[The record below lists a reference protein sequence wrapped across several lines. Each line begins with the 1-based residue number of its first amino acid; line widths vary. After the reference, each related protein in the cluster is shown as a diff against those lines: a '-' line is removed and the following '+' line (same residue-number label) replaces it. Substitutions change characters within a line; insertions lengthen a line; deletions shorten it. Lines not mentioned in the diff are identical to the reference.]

1 MLLVAFGYREL
12 NRAMPDSGTSFTWV
26 TRAFGPWVGWL
37 AGWGLVASTVLV
49 LSNTAGIAVDF
60 FYLMLSQLFTD
71 PDLVALTAN
80 PVITVAT
87 CLALL
92 AAATFISYRGM
103 DYPTPGQYVMV
114 GFPDGVRTHF

>member
-37 AGWGLVASTVLV
+37 AGWGLFASTVLV

-60 FYLMLSQLFTD
+60 FYLMHSQIF
-71 PDLVALTAN
+71 PDTALVALTHNPLINVAN
-80 PVITVAT
+80 RSDKRRVAHT
-87 CLALL
+87 CGS
-92 AAATFISYRGM
+92 TCRPRWSPYNNN
-103 DYPTPGQYVMV
+103 
-114 GFPDGVRTHF
+114 

>member
-1 MLLVAFGYREL
+1 MRISDWSSDVCSSDLAKVGAQSPAIILIGFLPMLLVAFGYREL

-60 FYLMLSQLFTD
+60 FYLMQIGRASCRER
-71 PDLVALTAN
+71 V
-80 PVITVAT
+80 
-87 CLALL
+87 C
-92 AAATFISYRGM
+92 
-103 DYPTPGQYVMV
+103 QYV
-114 GFPDGVRTHF
+114 